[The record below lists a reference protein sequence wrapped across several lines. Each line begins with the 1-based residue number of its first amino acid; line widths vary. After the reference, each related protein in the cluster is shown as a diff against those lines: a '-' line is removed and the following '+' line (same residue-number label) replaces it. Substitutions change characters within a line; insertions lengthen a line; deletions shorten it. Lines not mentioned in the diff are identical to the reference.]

1 MNTGLHV
8 SVPSTTFTCN
18 TCGIKFIAADL
29 QREHMKTSW
38 HRYNLKRRVTGLPS
52 VTSDVFAHKVL
63 HQQKLAS
70 LKNEV
75 DEFGFELPKSKAK
88 NVKKSG
94 QRGRLPIIDKLSN
107 EDIDVSDRERSVSP
121 AKSEASEFSQFSLG
135 DTVSLPEDYE
145 SNFDTGSELNYSELD
160 DEEDIELNSEEEK
173 LLETEEETDDEFI
186 EVLPITFCFYCKEQH
201 NDIESNLKHMFNK
214 HGLYIP
220 ERTYLIDLEGL
231 LTFLSEIIYI
241 DNECFV
247 CGFEGRNLESI
258 RQHMTS
264 KGHCKIPFET
274 FEERETIEEFYDFNV
289 EETPKDDTTK
299 KPSTKSNKL
308 VAFNENLISAPKNV
322 KLENDRKV
330 LSTGLEIGHKD
341 DMKYHHKPAS
351 SILKHNDSQ
360 KSVILSDRRLAPGLT
375 MRTVTK
381 QEKLV
386 RRFEHKQR
394 SKKLN
399 HHNVGRENH
408 KEHFFDPNTFGYSN

>member
-1 MNTGLHV
+1 MNSGLHV
-8 SVPSTTFTCN
+8 SVPSTSFTCN

-63 HQQKLAS
+63 HQERLAS
-70 LKNEV
+70 QKKEV
-75 DEFGFELPKSKAK
+75 DEFGFEVRQSKL
-88 NVKKSG
+88 KKQG
-94 QRGRLPIIDKLSN
+94 RGRKEETP
-107 EDIDVSDRERSVSP
+107 EIDVSDREVSP
-121 AKSEASEFSQFSLG
+121 ARSEASEFSQFSLG
-135 DTVSLPEDYE
+135 DTVSLPDDE
-145 SNFDTGSELNYSELD
+145 SNFDTGSEMNYSEI
-160 DEEDIELNSEEEK
+160 DEDEDIQLNSEEEK
-173 LLETEEETDDEFI
+173 LLDPEEDSDDEFI
-186 EVLPITFCFYCKEQH
+186 EVLPITYCFYCKEK
-201 NDIESNLKHMFNK
+201 NEDIESNLKHMFNK

-264 KGHCKIPFET
+264 KGHCKIPFES
-274 FEERETIEEFYDFNV
+274 FEERETIEEFYNFDI
-289 EETPKDDTTK
+289 EETVESKKQPK
-299 KPSTKSNKL
+299 KSNKL
-308 VAFNENLISAPKNV
+308 VAFNDNLISVPRTAKSI
-322 KLENDRKV
+322 ENERKV

-351 SILKHNDSQ
+351 SILKANDSQ
-360 KSVILSDRRLAPGLT
+360 KSVVLSDRRLAPGLT

-386 RRFEHKQR
+386 RRFEHKQKHK
-394 SKKLN
+394 SLN
-399 HHNVGRENH
+399 HHLMGRDNH